1 MDFELMTDSTL
12 VLNSSFPT
20 VDVHILIIDD
30 TIQED
35 NKTFIITLTLLMSGV
50 VVDLNTSTIEIT
62 IVDDDT
68 HSEDCLL
75 YTSPSPRD
83 ATLSRM
89 PSSA

>member
-1 MDFELMTDSTL
+1 MTDSTL

-62 IVDDDT
+62 IVDDDI
-68 HSEDCLL
+68 HSEELVPV
-75 YTSPSPRD
+75 TK
-83 ATLSRM
+83 TTGVTTHIIEGTGGK
-89 PSSA
+89 